1 MENMGWLKTSG
12 MVYMYINKILSHM
25 IMISDVMFIC
35 ASNFCI
41 NMLYNTIYPYMSEQ
55 ADVFV

>member
-41 NMLYNTIYPYMSEQ
+41 NMLYNTIYPYISEQ

>member
-1 MENMGWLKTSG
+1 MGWLKTSG